1 MKHYWIITALC
12 ISACLSGCSLLG
24 GEAVPNLSRT
34 KSAASKVNAAAPSKT
49 APVETTF
56 AETSSAESEDEDEDL
71 NTALF
76 RSAAATAQMEIT
88 TGLTTEFLDMICS
101 YPVTVMKGDSVTVL
115 KDLDDLEEMGL
126 EALYTDALLKA
137 VGDADPD
144 AIVIV
149 DDTALLGDPD
159 GAYIVLGKDQTDV
172 IGITEF
178 HYPE

>member
-1 MKHYWIITALC
+1 MR
-12 ISACLSGCSLLG
+12 G
-24 GEAVPNLSRT
+24 G
-34 KSAASKVNAAAPSKT
+34 
-49 APVETTF
+49 
-56 AETSSAESEDEDEDL
+56 
-71 NTALF
+71 
-76 RSAAATAQMEIT
+76 
-88 TGLTTEFLDMICS
+88 TTERCLGVI
-101 YPVTVMKGDSVTVL
+101 G
-115 KDLDDLEEMGL
+115 G

>member
-56 AETSSAESEDEDEDL
+56 AETSSAETEDEDEDL

-88 TGLTTEFLDMICS
+88 TGLRTMIARRCS
-101 YPVTVMKGDSVTVL
+101 TDELRQQAIREGMVTMQENARRLVLEGVTSLNEMQRISVE
-115 KDLDDLEEMGL
+115 DQNEQ
-126 EALYTDALLKA
+126 EAWA
-137 VGDADPD
+137 
-144 AIVIV
+144 
-149 DDTALLGDPD
+149 
-159 GAYIVLGKDQTDV
+159 
-172 IGITEF
+172 
-178 HYPE
+178 